1 MLVYIAD
8 PDDRHRDDLRDCA
21 AMTHAQWEHM
31 RLTSGTGGA
40 EVLTDVVQD
49 LGCYGWE
56 LVGVTAA
63 DKTIGLNS

>member
-1 MLVYIAD
+1 
-8 PDDRHRDDLRDCA
+8 
-21 AMTHAQWEHM
+21 MTHAQWEHM

-56 LVGVTAA
+56 LVAVTSA